1 MSIISES
8 LFLRALHRKPVP
20 RTPVWFM
27 RQAGRY
33 LPEYRQVRAKAG
45 DFLSLCKNPEL
56 ACEVAMQPLRRYAL
70 DAAILFSDILTIP
83 DAMGLGLYFVEGEG
97 PCFSNPIRDIKTIE
111 ALQIP
116 NPKEELAYVMNA
128 MSLIRREMPEHLP
141 LIGFSGSPWTL
152 ACYMVEGR
160 SSREFKKILH
170 LLYTQPEATHLL
182 LEKLAKTVSLY
193 LDEQVK
199 SGANALMIFDTWGG
213 ILTTRSYQDFSLN
226 YMAKIVNDLKTKHP
240 QIPVILFTK
249 GGGQWLHQMA
259 ETGCDT
265 LGLDWTCDLGSA
277 RAQVGN
283 KVSLQG
289 NLDPSVLLSN
299 VDCVKSKVKE
309 VLVSYGYG
317 SGHVFNLG
325 HGITPDVPPDHV
337 AAMIDA
343 VHEFSPA
350 FHSDCHDNN
359 E

>member
-1 MSIISES
+1 MT
-8 LFLRALHRKPVP
+8 FLNPFFIRTLQRKPVP
-20 RTPVWFM
+20 RTPVWIM

-56 ACEVAMQPLRRYAL
+56 ACEVALQPLRRYAL

-83 DAMGLGLYFVEGEG
+83 DAMGLGLHFVEGEG
-97 PCFSNPIRDIKTIE
+97 PCFTHPISNVKAIDSLP
-111 ALQIP
+111 IP
-116 NPKEELAYVMNA
+116 NPKDELAYVMDA
-128 MSLIRREMPEHLP
+128 MRLIRREMPSDLP

-160 SSREFKKILH
+160 STREFKKILH

-182 LEKLAKTVSLY
+182 LSKLAETVTLY
-193 LDEQVK
+193 LDEQIK

-213 ILTTRSYQDFSLN
+213 ILTTGSYQQFSLN
-226 YMAKIVNDLKTKHP
+226 YMAKIISELKIKHP
-240 QIPVILFTK
+240 QIPIILFTK
-249 GGGQWLHQMA
+249 GGGQWLTQMA

-265 LGLDWTCDLGSA
+265 LGLDWTCDLGVA

-289 NLDPSVLLSN
+289 NLDPAVLLSN
-299 VDCVKSKVKE
+299 VNCVRSQVKE
-309 VLVSYGYG
+309 VLSSYGYG

-325 HGITPDVPPDHV
+325 HGITPDVRPEQV

-343 VHEFSPA
+343 VHEFSPE
-350 FHSDCHDNN
+350 FHSDNDDNKK
-359 E
+359 